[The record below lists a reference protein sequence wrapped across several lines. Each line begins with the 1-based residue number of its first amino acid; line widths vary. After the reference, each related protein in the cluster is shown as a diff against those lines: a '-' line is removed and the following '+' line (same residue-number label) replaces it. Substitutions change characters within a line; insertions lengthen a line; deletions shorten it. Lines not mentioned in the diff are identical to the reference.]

1 MDQKWIWTLYESKRK
16 IYTNNYEFLDLI
28 WLWMLNIF
36 DVETA
41 LNEIEK

>member
-1 MDQKWIWTLYESKRK
+1 MDQKWIWMLYESKVM
-16 IYTNNYEFLDLI
+16 IYTNTYEFLDLI

>member
-1 MDQKWIWTLYESKRK
+1 MDQKWIWTLYERKRK
-16 IYTNNYEFLDLI
+16 IYTNKYEFLDLI